1 MHGALFLGF
10 INTIHST
17 DPANPE
23 GGPSIT
29 APVRRKLSWKGAFM
43 VTREQKAKSKMQM
56 NLFTKQ
62 THRLQKTNL
71 WYQRGKVGGGIKW
84 TFGIDIYTLLYLK

>member
-17 DPANPE
+17 DPTNPE

-43 VTREQKAKSKMQM
+43 VTREQKAKSKMQR
-56 NLFTKQ
+56 NLFTKKEIDSQ
-62 THRLQKTNL
+62 TWKTNSWL
-71 WYQRGKVGGGIKW
+71 PKGKGGEG
-84 TFGIDIYTLLYLK
+84 